1 MRITID
7 INNTENTCL
16 VSTGTEDNSMIDT
29 TNSTPSEFMKAIF
42 KSGSQNTTQAEVKD
56 INTDT
61 SFASKDSARVEKKHL
76 QTKSVDTF
84 VSDDYY
90 YIRIGNFFG
99 RLTWNNHFT
108 EIKSSC
114 YYKNRKKAHHAIQ

>member
-42 KSGSQNTTQAEVKD
+42 KSGNQNTTQAEEKD

-61 SFASKDSARVEKKHL
+61 SFTSKDSARVEKKHL
-76 QTKSVDTF
+76 QAKSVDTF
-84 VSDDYY
+84 VSSDHQ
-90 YIRIGNFFG
+90 YIKIGDFFG
-99 RLTWNNHFT
+99 RLSVDKHFT

-114 YYKNRKKAHHAIQ
+114 YYNNRKKAHHAVQ